1 MKKFSVYNQ
10 IISCIFFSLLG
21 LQVKL
26 LLDKVNIE
34 TIVFFRS
41 FIGLFIVLILSIILR
56 KGIKIIQTS
65 NIKIHILRSI
75 FGTLAMYFG
84 YRSLNYITLSEA
96 TSIGF
101 TKVFFTSI
109 LAFFCSQRK
118 IKFIFIASCF
128 SRIFGC
134 LFDRFT
140 YANIKSSRNLYEYF
154 SLQYVLLVV

>member
-109 LAFFCSQRK
+109 
-118 IKFIFIASCF
+118 
-128 SRIFGC
+128 
-134 LFDRFT
+134 
-140 YANIKSSRNLYEYF
+140 
-154 SLQYVLLVV
+154 